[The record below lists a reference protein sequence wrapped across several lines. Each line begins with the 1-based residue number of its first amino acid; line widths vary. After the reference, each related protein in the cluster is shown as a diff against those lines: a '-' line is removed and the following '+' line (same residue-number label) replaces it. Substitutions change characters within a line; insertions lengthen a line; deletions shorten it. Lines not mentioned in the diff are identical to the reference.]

1 MANALGEPTSVVLFG
16 GTSEIGVAIL
26 SDLIGPTTRRVTL
39 ACRDVA
45 AGGRV
50 AEPFR
55 REGCDVEVVEFEAT
69 KPEMA
74 AHLIESVCAR
84 AGDLDLVVVAQ
95 GILGDPRSTVSDP
108 SAAEHLLQVNA
119 VSTIGCVIAAGSR
132 MRLQGHGTIV
142 VVSSVAGERVR
153 RANPTYGS
161 SKAALD
167 SFAVAYGDLVEPDGV
182 HVLVVRP
189 GFVHT
194 VMTRG
199 LRPAPFATTTDVV
212 AAATVKGLRSERRV
226 VWAPPI
232 LRYVFMVLR
241 HLPSRLWQR
250 LSKD

>member
-1 MANALGEPTSVVLFG
+1 
-16 GTSEIGVAIL
+16 
-26 SDLIGPTTRRVTL
+26 
-39 ACRDVA
+39 
-45 AGGRV
+45 
-50 AEPFR
+50 
-55 REGCDVEVVEFEAT
+55 
-69 KPEMA
+69 
-74 AHLIESVCAR
+74 
-84 AGDLDLVVVAQ
+84 
-95 GILGDPRSTVSDP
+95 
-108 SAAEHLLQVNA
+108 
-119 VSTIGCVIAAGSR
+119 
-132 MRLQGHGTIV
+132 
-142 VVSSVAGERVR
+142 GERVC
-153 RANPTYGS
+153 RANPAYGS

-167 SFAVAYGDLVEPDGV
+167 AFAVAYGDLVEPDGV
-182 HVLVVRP
+182 RVLVVRP